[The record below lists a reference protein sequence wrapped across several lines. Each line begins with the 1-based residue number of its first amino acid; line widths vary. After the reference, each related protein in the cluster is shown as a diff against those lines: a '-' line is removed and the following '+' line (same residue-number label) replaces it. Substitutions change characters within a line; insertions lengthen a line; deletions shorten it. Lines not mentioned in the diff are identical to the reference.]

1 MRRTVTL
8 SALAAVLA
16 ATAAG
21 SALAVGSPAKSEPPR
36 ASAADQARQ
45 QRGTLLDRVP
55 ERGVLRVCTT
65 GDYRPF
71 SHRDPK
77 SGAYTGI
84 DIKMAGDLAKSLDAK
99 PAFVPTTWAALVD
112 DLAAGRCDVG
122 MGGVSVTLARARKAS
137 FSEPYLTDGKTPIVR
152 CADKDR
158 YRTLEDIDRPGVRVV
173 VNPGGTNEE
182 FVRAHVKRATLTVHP
197 DNTTIFDE
205 IIAGRADVMMTDAG
219 ETRYQSAIHPELCAV
234 HPDEPFSF
242 SEKAYALPRGDAQ
255 FKEYVDQWVH
265 LATHDGTYKK
275 YEVDFLPLL
284 KEGDSYGSRRRG
296 SCFIADRP
304 PGELR

>member
-21 SALAVGSPAKSEPPR
+21 SALAVGSTAHSAPEREPADR
-36 ASAADQARQ
+36 APQ

-71 SHRDPK
+71 SHRDPT

-84 DIKMAGDLAKSLDAK
+84 DIKMAGDLAESLDAK
-99 PAFVPTTWAALVD
+99 PKYVPTTWATLVD

-122 MGGVSVTLARARKAS
+122 MGGVSVTLARARKAA

-152 CADKDR
+152 CADKDK
-158 YRTLEDIDRPGVRVV
+158 YRTLEEIDQSGVRVV
-173 VNPGGTNEE
+173 VNPGGTNEQ
-182 FVRAHVKRATLTVHP
+182 FARAHIKQATLTVHP

-205 IIAGRADVMMTDAG
+205 IIAGRADVMMTDAS

-242 SEKAYALPRGDAQ
+242 SEKAYVLPRGDAQ

-275 YEVDFLPLL
+275 YEDEWM
-284 KEGDSYGSRRRG
+284 KR
-296 SCFIADRP
+296 
-304 PGELR
+304 

>member
-21 SALAVGSPAKSEPPR
+21 SALAVGTGSKSTAQEQKRAPAESAR
-36 ASAADQARQ
+36 ANAAERARQ

-71 SHRDPK
+71 SHRDPT

-99 PAFVPTTWAALVD
+99 PKYVPTTWAALVD

-122 MGGVSVTLARARKAS
+122 MGGVSVTLDRARKAS

-152 CADKDR
+152 CEDKDK
-158 YRTLEDIDRPGVRVV
+158 YQKLAEIDRPGVRVV
-173 VNPGGTNEE
+173 VNPGGTNEQ
-182 FVRAHVKRATLTVHP
+182 FARTHIKQATLTVHP

-205 IIAGRADVMMTDAG
+205 IVAGRADVMMTDAS

-242 SEKAYALPRGDAQ
+242 SEKAYVLPRGDAQ

-275 YEVDFLPLL
+275 YEDEWM
-284 KEGDSYGSRRRG
+284 KR
-296 SCFIADRP
+296 
-304 PGELR
+304 

>member
-21 SALAVGSPAKSEPPR
+21 SALAVGSGSQPEPKR
-36 ASAADQARQ
+36 ASAADREQR
-45 QRGTLLDRVP
+45 RGTLLDRVP

-77 SGAYTGI
+77 SGTYTGI

-99 PAFVPTTWAALVD
+99 PSFVPTTWATLVD

-122 MGGVSVTLARARKAS
+122 MGGVSVTLARARQAS

-152 CADKDR
+152 CEDKDR
-158 YRTLEDIDRPGVRVV
+158 YRTLEDIDQPGVRVV
-173 VNPGGTNEE
+173 VNPGGTNEQ
-182 FVRAHVKRATLTVHP
+182 FARAHVTQATLTVHP

-205 IIAGRADVMMTDAG
+205 IIEGRADVMMTDAS

-234 HPDEPFSF
+234 HPDQPFSF
-242 SEKAYALPRGDAQ
+242 SEKAYVLPRGDAQ

-265 LATHDGTYKK
+265 LATHDGTYQK
-275 YEVDFLPLL
+275 YED
-284 KEGDSYGSRRRG
+284 EWMRR
-296 SCFIADRP
+296 
-304 PGELR
+304 

>member
-21 SALAVGSPAKSEPPR
+21 SALAVGSTANSASKQAPAEH
-36 ASAADQARQ
+36 ARQ

-99 PAFVPTTWAALVD
+99 PTYVPTTWATLVD

-152 CADKDR
+152 CEDKDK
-158 YRTLEDIDRPGVRVV
+158 YRTLEEIDQPGVRVV
-173 VNPGGTNEE
+173 VNPGGTNEQ
-182 FVRAHVKRATLTVHP
+182 FARAHVKQATLTVHP

-205 IIAGRADVMMTDAG
+205 IIAGRADVMMTDAS

-242 SEKAYALPRGDAQ
+242 SEKAYVLPRGDAQ

-265 LATHDGTYKK
+265 LATHDGTYQK
-275 YEVDFLPLL
+275 YEDEWM
-284 KEGDSYGSRRRG
+284 KR
-296 SCFIADRP
+296 
-304 PGELR
+304 

>member
-21 SALAVGSPAKSEPPR
+21 SALAVGSASQPEPKR
-36 ASAADQARQ
+36 ASAADREQR
-45 QRGTLLDRVP
+45 RGTLLDRVP

-77 SGAYTGI
+77 SGTYTGI

-99 PAFVPTTWAALVD
+99 PSFVPTTWATLVD

-122 MGGVSVTLARARKAS
+122 MGGVSVTLARARQAS

-152 CADKDR
+152 CEDKDR
-158 YRTLEDIDRPGVRVV
+158 YRTLEDIDQPGVRVV
-173 VNPGGTNEE
+173 VNPGGTNEQ
-182 FVRAHVKRATLTVHP
+182 FARAHVTQATLTVHP

-205 IIAGRADVMMTDAG
+205 IIEGRADVMMTDAS

-234 HPDEPFSF
+234 HPDQPFSF
-242 SEKAYALPRGDAQ
+242 SEKAYVLPRGDAQ

-265 LATHDGTYKK
+265 LATHDGTYQK
-275 YEVDFLPLL
+275 YED
-284 KEGDSYGSRRRG
+284 EWMRR
-296 SCFIADRP
+296 
-304 PGELR
+304 

>member
-21 SALAVGSPAKSEPPR
+21 SALAVGSTAHSAPERAPADRTP
-36 ASAADQARQ
+36 Q

-71 SHRDPK
+71 SHRDPT

-99 PAFVPTTWAALVD
+99 PKYVPTTWATLVD

-152 CADKDR
+152 CADKDK
-158 YRTLEDIDRPGVRVV
+158 YRTVEEIDQPGVRVV
-173 VNPGGTNEE
+173 VNPGGTNEQ
-182 FVRAHVKRATLTVHP
+182 FARAHIKQATLTVHP

-205 IIAGRADVMMTDAG
+205 IIAGRADVMMTDAS

-242 SEKAYALPRGDAQ
+242 SEKAYVLPRGDAQ

-275 YEVDFLPLL
+275 YEDEWM
-284 KEGDSYGSRRRG
+284 KR
-296 SCFIADRP
+296 
-304 PGELR
+304 

>member
-21 SALAVGSPAKSEPPR
+21 SALAVGSTAHSAPEHAPADR
-36 ASAADQARQ
+36 ARQ

-71 SHRDPK
+71 SHRDPT

-99 PAFVPTTWAALVD
+99 PKYVPTTWATLVD

-152 CADKDR
+152 CADKDK
-158 YRTLEDIDRPGVRVV
+158 YRTLEEIDQPGVRVV
-173 VNPGGTNEE
+173 VNPGGTNEQ
-182 FVRAHVKRATLTVHP
+182 FARAHIKQATLTVHP

-205 IIAGRADVMMTDAG
+205 IIAGRADVMMTDAS

-242 SEKAYALPRGDAQ
+242 SEKAYVLPRGDAQ

-275 YEVDFLPLL
+275 YEDEWM
-284 KEGDSYGSRRRG
+284 KR
-296 SCFIADRP
+296 
-304 PGELR
+304 